1 MLRIEYWAAIRWFWS
16 TSTFATFTLPWY
28 CFATSSTTGATM
40 RHGPHH
46 SAQKSTRTGTC
57 DWSTS
62 ESNVLSLTWITES
75 AMGKDSLH
83 DELDRTDDANALV
96 TRVLAG
102 PQSRRRK
109 LNDLDAPHQGR
120 ILTSN
125 MLRGL
130 SESPGSALTPRA
142 QGPRLIA

>member
-1 MLRIEYWAAIRWFWS
+1 MLRIANCEAIRWFWS

-46 SAQKSTRTGTC
+46 SAQKSTRTGTF

-75 AMGKDSLH
+75 DMGQGSLH
-83 DELDRTDDANALV
+83 DEWTAPMTKRLPSR
-96 TRVLAG
+96 RVLA
-102 PQSRRRK
+102 
-109 LNDLDAPHQGR
+109 D
-120 ILTSN
+120 
-125 MLRGL
+125 
-130 SESPGSALTPRA
+130 PGHGGAN
-142 QGPRLIA
+142 